1 MEDEL
6 LRLKRDMEGD
16 LFQAPYQAAVRKA
29 EMIIKQEAECMSREY
44 GREIISRI
52 SGRLKCAESVQRKL
66 KKKGYPCSVESAML
80 RLNDLA
86 GVRVTCYSVDDVYE
100 LAARLKQSKELQIL
114 KEKDYIDKPK
124 ASGYKSLH
132 LIAEVCVQIPGGEK
146 RVRVEIQLRTLAMDC
161 WARLDHKFCYKKE
174 KFSLPKAGI
183 SLPLGFFKN
192 FTCL

>member
-6 LRLKRDMEGD
+6 LRLKRDMAEA
-16 LFQAPYQAAVRKA
+16 LFREPYQAAVRKV
-29 EMIIKQEAECMSREY
+29 EMIIKQEAEFMSQEC

-52 SGRLKCAESVQRKL
+52 NGRLKCAESVQRKL
-66 KKKGYPCSVESAML
+66 KRKGHPCSVESAML

-86 GVRVTCYSVDDVYE
+86 GVRVTCFYVDDVYD
-100 LAARLKQSKELQIL
+100 LAARLKESKELKIL

-132 LIAEVCVQIPGGEK
+132 LIAEVCVEIPGGEK

-161 WARLDHKFCYKKE
+161 WARLDHKFCYKRDH
-174 KFSLPKAGI
+174 FSLPKAGI